1 METHDRLSSDGL
13 VHDKQRLSELQ
24 ALPLDRKIGI
34 TQARIMEWYL
44 HYGGNIYVSF
54 SGGKDSTV
62 LLHIARQLFP
72 DIPAVYVDTGLEF
85 PEVKRFIRS
94 FDHVNII
101 RPKMTFPEVISFYG
115 YPLIR
120 KEVAEAIYYAR
131 RHDYGERERERERE
145 RPQKRKNKIIT
156 GTLTKDGA
164 THRAESPALPRL
176 EPGSSRSYAVSGM
189 GGGTGSNSQ
198 QEMSQFNKE
207 KWLPL
212 AQNLPVK
219 ISHYCCTEMK
229 KKPSKSF
236 SHQNKAYPIL
246 ATMASESRIRK
257 QSWIRNGCNAFDA
270 SDPKSQPMAFWTE
283 QDVLEYIRTFHLE
296 IPSVYGEIIQVDYK
310 GRNVEESGCKACRYK
325 TTGCARTGCVY
336 CAFGLQAERGETRF
350 QKLSKTHPKLYD
362 YCISGGQW
370 VDNPDY
376 DPLLP
381 KDLPITVDIG
391 WNPKKIWV
399 PSKSGLGMG
408 KVFDL
413 CNEIYGENILRY
425 Q

>member
-44 HYGGNIYVSF
+44 HYGGNVYVSF

-115 YPLIR
+115 YPLIG

-145 RPQKRKNKIIT
+145 RGRRRERTKSSLERLRRMGQLIGQNSCSAKTRTRKLKELCGLRN
-156 GTLTKDGA
+156 
-164 THRAESPALPRL
+164 
-176 EPGSSRSYAVSGM
+176 

-198 QEMSQFNKE
+198 QELSQFNKT
-207 KWLPL
+207 KWLPI
-212 AQNLPVK
+212 AQFLPVK
-219 ISHYCCTEMK
+219 ISDKCCGEMK
-229 KKPSKSF
+229 KKPVKSF
-236 SHQNKAYPIL
+236 GHQNKIYPIL

-310 GRNVEESGCKACRYK
+310 GRNVEESGCKACKYK

-381 KDLPITVDIG
+381 NDLPITVDIG

>member
-1 METHDRLSSDGL
+1 
-13 VHDKQRLSELQ
+13 
-24 ALPLDRKIGI
+24 
-34 TQARIMEWYL
+34 
-44 HYGGNIYVSF
+44 
-54 SGGKDSTV
+54 
-62 LLHIARQLFP
+62 
-72 DIPAVYVDTGLEF
+72 
-85 PEVKRFIRS
+85 
-94 FDHVNII
+94 
-101 RPKMTFPEVISFYG
+101 
-115 YPLIR
+115 
-120 KEVAEAIYYAR
+120 
-131 RHDYGERERERERE
+131 
-145 RPQKRKNKIIT
+145 
-156 GTLTKDGA
+156 
-164 THRAESPALPRL
+164 
-176 EPGSSRSYAVSGM
+176 
-189 GGGTGSNSQ
+189 
-198 QEMSQFNKE
+198 MSQFNKE

-219 ISHYCCTEMK
+219 ISHYCCMEMK

-236 SHQNKAYPIL
+236 SHQNKSYPII

-310 GRNVEESGCKACRYK
+310 GRNVEESGCKACKYK

-381 KDLPITVDIG
+381 KDLPVTVDIG

-413 CNEIYGENILRY
+413 CNEIYGENFLRY

>member
-44 HYGGNIYVSF
+44 HYGGNVYVSF

-115 YPLIR
+115 YPLIG
-120 KEVAEAIYYAR
+120 KEVAEAVYYAR
-131 RHDYGERERERERE
+131 RHDYGERERETAEEKEQNHHWNAYEGWGNSSGRISCSLETRT
-145 RPQKRKNKIIT
+145 RKLKELCGLRN
-156 GTLTKDGA
+156 
-164 THRAESPALPRL
+164 
-176 EPGSSRSYAVSGM
+176 

-310 GRNVEESGCKACRYK
+310 GRNVEESGCKACKYK